1 MDVDEEGDSTKN
13 TPEIIIAKNRN
24 GSLNTVKLTFT
35 PEYTKFTDLKNK
47 NSQQGM
53 TSYEYT
59 DESTKVRIPN
69 PNVEAENRYTRGS
82 KMNDM
87 PDDYP
92 F

>member
-1 MDVDEEGDSTKN
+1 
-13 TPEIIIAKNRN
+13 
-24 GSLNTVKLTFT
+24 
-35 PEYTKFTDLKNK
+35 
-47 NSQQGM
+47 M